1 VGRDWDRDSSPLLEL
16 IIDESTGEAKMR
28 VGWKV
33 TIVRIEMERPLSDKT
48 LTFMVLILS
57 ENVTVIGL
65 DWNGQI
71 EFFLYT
77 TNIGKRTSVR
87 W

>member
-1 VGRDWDRDSSPLLEL
+1 MGRDWDRDSSPLLEL